1 MVPFT
6 PSLFDH
12 NSATQISGSGL
23 PPHRW
28 CGRFYIEGLHETGS
42 GYRMASHLDEVMRQV
57 ESARERAEAAE
68 GELKVQWVRVAEMW
82 ELLAKEY
89 KSLRRENGR
98 S

>member
-1 MVPFT
+1 
-6 PSLFDH
+6 
-12 NSATQISGSGL
+12 
-23 PPHRW
+23 
-28 CGRFYIEGLHETGS
+28 
-42 GYRMASHLDEVMRQV
+42 MASHLDEVMRQV